1 MMHNLLALAGIF
13 GELSLLAV
21 GGGNTVLPEM
31 QRQVVSVHH
40 WMTSAD
46 FAALFALAQ
55 ASPGPN
61 MLVSTLIGWRV
72 AGLAGAVVATL
83 GLILP
88 PSVLSYAVGDL
99 WTRFRDRA
107 WRRRVQ
113 AGISPVTVGLIMAA
127 AILLCEATSRSAGN
141 ILITL
146 AVAAGATL
154 TRFNPLWL
162 LGAAAV
168 LGAVGIV

>member
-31 QRQVVSVHH
+31 QRQVVDVHH

-61 MLVSTLIGWRV
+61 MLVATLIGWRV
-72 AGLAGAVVATL
+72 AGLGGALVATF

-88 PSVLSYAVGDL
+88 SSVLSYAVGDL

-127 AILLCEATSRSAGN
+127 AIMLSEATSRSAGH
-141 ILITL
+141 ILLTL
-146 AVAAGATL
+146 AVAVAATM
-154 TRFNPLWL
+154 TRLNPLWL

-168 LGAVGIV
+168 LGAAGLV

>member
-1 MMHNLLALAGIF
+1 MIQHLLSLGSIF

-40 WMTSAD
+40 WMSGAD

-61 MLVSTLIGWRV
+61 MLVATLIGWRV
-72 AGLAGAVVATL
+72 AGLAGAIVATL
-83 GLILP
+83 GLIVP
-88 PSVLSYAVGDL
+88 SSVLSYAVGDL
-99 WTRFRDRA
+99 WTRWRDRP

-127 AILLCEATSRSAGN
+127 AILLSEATSRSASDVAV
-141 ILITL
+141 TL
-146 AVAAGATL
+146 AVAVVATT

-162 LGAAAV
+162 LAAAAV
-168 LGAVGIV
+168 LGAFGIV

>member
-1 MMHNLLALAGIF
+1 MMHDLLALAGIF

-31 QRQVVSVHH
+31 QRQVVAVHH

-46 FAALFALAQ
+46 FGALFGLAQ

-72 AGLAGAVVATL
+72 AGLAGAIVATL
-83 GLILP
+83 GMILP
-88 PSVLSYAVGDL
+88 SSVLSYAVGDL
-99 WTRFRDRA
+99 WTRFRDRP
-107 WRRRVQ
+107 WRRHVQ

-127 AILLCEATSRSAGN
+127 AILLIEATARTPGHV
-141 ILITL
+141 LCML
-146 AVAAGATL
+146 AVAAVATT

-168 LGAVGIV
+168 LGAAGIV